1 MRNRDACGFATHDR
15 RMNMKKNRTFHRSLT
30 RTSRRGFTLLEI
42 IVVVTIIALLATL
55 IAPRLLNRIG
65 QAKGAVAKAEVNEIA
80 KQVQL
85 FCVDN
90 GLTRPS
96 DDFELSML
104 TSGANIYLKAS
115 DITDPW
121 GHEYIIIVPGER
133 NPDFDVVSFGADG
146 APGGEGDNA
155 DVVNE

>member
-1 MRNRDACGFATHDR
+1 MKHHATRQSNLSTPRRRNRAAI
-15 RMNMKKNRTFHRSLT
+15 RSV
-30 RTSRRGFTLLEI
+30 RRGFTLLEI

-55 IAPRLLNRIG
+55 IAPRLLSRIG

-90 GLTRPS
+90 GLTKPT
-96 DDFELSML
+96 DDFELPML
-104 TSGANIYLKAS
+104 TSGANVYVKAS
-115 DITDPW
+115 DLTDPW

-133 NPDFDVVSFGADG
+133 NPDFDIVSYGADG
-146 APGGEGDNA
+146 APGGEGENA

>member
-1 MRNRDACGFATHDR
+1 MKTHPR
-15 RMNMKKNRTFHRSLT
+15 RHSKLRSA
-30 RTSRRGFTLLEI
+30 RRGFTLLEI

-65 QAKGAVAKAEVNEIA
+65 QAKTAVAKAEVAEIA

-96 DDFELSML
+96 DDFELAML
-104 TSGANIYLKAS
+104 TSGAAIYLKAS
-115 DITDPW
+115 DLTDPW
-121 GHEYIIIVPGER
+121 GNEYLIIVPGEH
-133 NPDFDVVSFGADG
+133 NPDFDVISYGADG

-155 DVVNE
+155 DVWNE